1 MSRDIKYIGM
11 DVHKE
16 ATVIAVL
23 NGSGKLMM
31 ESIVETKA
39 SSILQFIHGLR
50 GELHVTW
57 EEGTWAAWL
66 YDLLLPQVAQVLVCD
81 PRHNAFLKEGNK
93 SDKIDARKL
102 ADLLRTGMLRPVYH
116 GEHGLRTLR
125 ELGRSYQTISQD
137 LNRVMNRI
145 KARYRGWSI
154 PCAGTQVY
162 APRYREE
169 WLQKIEHA
177 GVRRR
182 AELLYQQLDGL
193 QALRRTLRPELLTE
207 SRKHKASK
215 LLRQIPCIGPIRAA
229 RLLALMQTPHRFRSK
244 RQLWTY
250 SGLGIETRDSAQYRF
265 VRGQLQRAKKPQQIR
280 GLNRNHN
287 HEMKEIFK
295 ASRDPSQL
303 WGGSIAR
310 VLCGIAGQGN
320 EARDGAPDVSAKDR
334 GHCFDTL
341 EEGGTFRGRTTE
353 ATSSLSVAQNAGDLQ
368 GFHASVVAHRFCDA
382 RVRGRVSMRS
392 LGTSCAA
399 ACSTQSPG
407 QSYAPSHNPKKP

>member
-16 ATVIAVL
+16 AIVIAVL
-23 NGSGKLMM
+23 NGSGKLVM
-31 ESIVETKA
+31 ETIVETKA

-66 YDLLLPQVAQVLVCD
+66 YDLLQPQVEQVLVCN
-81 PRHNAFLKEGNK
+81 PRRNALLKEGSK
-93 SDKIDARKL
+93 SDQVDAQKL

-116 GEHGLRTLR
+116 GENGLRTLR
-125 ELGRSYQTISQD
+125 ELGRSYQTISKD
-137 LNRVMNRI
+137 LTRVMNRL
-145 KARYRGWSI
+145 KALYRGWGI

-162 APRYREE
+162 GPRYREE
-169 WLQKIEHA
+169 WLTKIPQA

-193 QALRRTLRPELLTE
+193 QGLRRHLRPEFLAE
-207 SRKHKASK
+207 SRKHKAAK

-229 RLLALMQTPHRFRSK
+229 RLIALMQTPHRFRSK

-250 SGLGIETRDSAQYRF
+250 SGLGIETHDSAQFRF
-265 VRGQLQRAKKPQQIR
+265 VSGQLQRSRKPQQIR

-295 ASRDPSQL
+295 SAATRASCGRGPFHDFYAGLLAKGMKPEMARLTLARKIAAITLTLWKKEERFDAEQL
-303 WGGSIAR
+303 KP
-310 VLCGIAGQGN
+310 Q
-320 EARDGAPDVSAKDR
+320 
-334 GHCFDTL
+334 
-341 EEGGTFRGRTTE
+341 
-353 ATSSLSVAQNAGDLQ
+353 
-368 GFHASVVAHRFCDA
+368 
-382 RVRGRVSMRS
+382 
-392 LGTSCAA
+392 AA
-399 ACSTQSPG
+399 
-407 QSYAPSHNPKKP
+407 

>member
-16 ATVIAVL
+16 ATVIAVR
-23 NGSGKLMM
+23 NGSGKLVM
-31 ESIVETKA
+31 ESIVETKT

-66 YDLLLPQVAQVLVCD
+66 YDLLKPHVHQVLVCD
-81 PRHNAFLKEGNK
+81 PRRNALLKEGNK

-125 ELGRSYQTISQD
+125 ELGRSYQTLSQD

-145 KARYRGWSI
+145 KALYRGWSI
-154 PCAGTQVY
+154 PCTGTQVY

-169 WLQKIEHA
+169 WLGKIEHA

-193 QALRRTLRPELLTE
+193 QGLRRTLRPELLAE

-250 SGLGIETRDSAQYRF
+250 SGLGIETRDSAQYCF
-265 VRGQLQRAKKPQQIR
+265 VRGQLQRTKKPQQIR

-295 ASRDPSQL
+295 GAATRASCGVSPLRDFYVALLAKGMKPEMARLTLARKIAAIALTLWKKEERFDAEQL
-303 WGGSIAR
+303 KP
-310 VLCGIAGQGN
+310 Q
-320 EARDGAPDVSAKDR
+320 
-334 GHCFDTL
+334 
-341 EEGGTFRGRTTE
+341 
-353 ATSSLSVAQNAGDLQ
+353 
-368 GFHASVVAHRFCDA
+368 
-382 RVRGRVSMRS
+382 
-392 LGTSCAA
+392 AA
-399 ACSTQSPG
+399 
-407 QSYAPSHNPKKP
+407 